1 MMRNFPS
8 NDHSDAVTA
17 FDVFGRIHA
26 ITRRKYAN
34 TEIQRRSIG
43 HATLL
48 TCSAKSLHEASV
60 LRRSLRALN
69 KVATFFCNF
78 VPASL
83 FFTPLVIAAVRL
95 SAELMGEQSDKTSF
109 TSSSRPLQALYAS
122 LHPLFAFAA
131 FASNFV
137 GMQVL
142 FTLSASSFNSGFKYI
157 AQTALS
163 VSVLFPAGDRLIAC
177 ICVYTQIHFV
187 YTYLCV
193 YVFAY
198 FAANCVVSGS
208 PSNILRIC

>member
-1 MMRNFPS
+1 MLAKVFNSAARLAIRGVCSNF
-8 NDHSDAVTA
+8 AEA
-17 FDVFGRIHA
+17 C
-26 ITRRKYAN
+26 
-34 TEIQRRSIG
+34 
-43 HATLL
+43 L

-163 VSVLFPAGDRLIAC
+163 VSVLFPASASLFLKASIVERQAFREA
-177 ICVYTQIHFV
+177 V
-187 YTYLCV
+187 
-193 YVFAY
+193 
-198 FAANCVVSGS
+198 VVSF
-208 PSNILRIC
+208 NTAA

>member
-1 MMRNFPS
+1 MLAKVFNSAARLAIRGVCSNF
-8 NDHSDAVTA
+8 AEA
-17 FDVFGRIHA
+17 C
-26 ITRRKYAN
+26 
-34 TEIQRRSIG
+34 
-43 HATLL
+43 L

-198 FAANCVVSGS
+198 FAANCVVGGS